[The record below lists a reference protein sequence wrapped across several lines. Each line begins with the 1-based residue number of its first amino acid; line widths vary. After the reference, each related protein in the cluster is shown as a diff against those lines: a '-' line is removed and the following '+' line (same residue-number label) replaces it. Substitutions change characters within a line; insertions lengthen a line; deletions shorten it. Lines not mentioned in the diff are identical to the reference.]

1 MLQLAITLQC
11 RGTARNPLEEVNY
24 DTAFELVEPVA
35 ESLFRLAADTLSVGS
50 VEEIVGIVNTSSE
63 QQDYIVYIGLEV
75 CIYR

>member
-50 VEEIVGIVNTSSE
+50 VDEIVGIVNTSSE
-63 QQDYIVYIGLEV
+63 QQDLS
-75 CIYR
+75 IYRT